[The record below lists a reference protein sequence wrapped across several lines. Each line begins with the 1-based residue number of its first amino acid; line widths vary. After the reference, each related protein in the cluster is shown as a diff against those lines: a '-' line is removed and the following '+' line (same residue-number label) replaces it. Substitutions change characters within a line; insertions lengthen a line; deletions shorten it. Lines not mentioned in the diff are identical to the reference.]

1 MKIKVLKTERD
12 YDAALS
18 RADELFMSK
27 PNTPQGEEL
36 ALLLLVIKD
45 YEDKHHAV
53 ALPDAVSVIKLYMK
67 EHGMKNKDLEAFIGS
82 KGYVS
87 QILNKQKPLTVDMMR
102 ALHLNLGIPAHIL
115 LAA

>member
-1 MKIKVLKTERD
+1 MKIKILKNERD
-12 YDAALS
+12 YGEALS

-27 PNTPQGEEL
+27 SNTVQGEEL
-36 ALLLLVIKD
+36 ALLLLVIKE

-53 ALPDAVSVIKLYMK
+53 KLPDAVTVLKMYMK
-67 EHGMKNKDLEAFIGS
+67 EHGMKNKDLEEYIGS

-87 QILNKQKPLTVDMMR
+87 QILNKQKPLTADMMR
-102 ALHLNLGIPAHIL
+102 ALHNRLGIPAQIL